1 MNNKSLLFLLLLSLF
16 FASCRKPLVY
26 SDRPSETAARSASP
40 SFEVHNFDFKYLT
53 SKAKVEY
60 ADREKSLG
68 ANAVIKI
75 AKDSAIWVSLN
86 AIFGI
91 EAVRC
96 LITRDSVFYINKL
109 DKSFEKYDFAS
120 LSKKINFDV
129 NYKLLENLLIGNLIY
144 PRSPQDTVAREQE
157 RDVLL
162 QKKKNVT
169 VSTYTGALK
178 KVNKTVLLQGD
189 TGNSLSAEYDDFA
202 ALSDAL
208 FPMHTVLSLLY
219 RGKNKDITTL
229 IRIEHKKTELFD
241 KAPTFPF
248 KVPDRYD
255 NKR

>member
-1 MNNKSLLFLLLLSLF
+1 MNNKSLFLFLAASLVF
-16 FASCRKPLVY
+16 FSCRKPLIY
-26 SDRPSETAARSASP
+26 SNPPSETISKTVTP
-40 SFEVHNFDFKYLT
+40 SFEVRDFDFKYLT

-68 ANAVIKI
+68 ANAVIKM

-96 LITRDSVFYINKL
+96 LITRDSVFYMNKL
-109 DKSFEKYDFAS
+109 DKSYERYDFAS

-129 NYKLLENLLIGNLIY
+129 NYQLLENLLLGNLIY
-144 PRSPQDTVAREQE
+144 PQSLQDTVTREQE
-157 RDVLL
+157 CDVLR

-169 VSTYTGALK
+169 VSTYAGTLK
-178 KVNKTVLLQGD
+178 KVSKTVLLQGD
-189 TGNSLSAEYDDFA
+189 TGNSLAAEYDDFVSF
-202 ALSDAL
+202 SDTL

-229 IRIEHKKTELFD
+229 LRIEHKKTELLD
-241 KAPTFPF
+241 KAPSFPF
-248 KVPDRYD
+248 KVPDRYE
-255 NKR
+255 KK